1 MTRDEA
7 HALFSEYLDGAL
19 DEPIRARLEAY
30 LEATPAIRAE
40 LDAFARTLD
49 TLHALPPREP
59 SLDLWRE
66 FAPHMAAYQAERRL
80 SLAARLRTRWSHA
93 LSDLSAGLILWTHS
107 LAARTHARLERYLLR
122 DPLALPRFGPPPK

>member
-7 HALFSEYLDGAL
+7 RSLFSEYLDDAL
-19 DEPIRARLEAY
+19 DEPERTRLESY
-30 LEATPAIRAE
+30 LAATPAARAE
-40 LDAFARTLD
+40 LDSFARTLD
-49 TLHALPPREP
+49 VLHALPPREP

-66 FAPHMAAYQAERRL
+66 FAPHMAEYQAERRL
-80 SLAARLRTRWSHA
+80 SLAQRLRTRWSHA

-122 DPLALPRFGPPPK
+122 DPLAVPRLGPPPK